1 MDGGAAADDGNG
13 DDDDDETIKD
23 STRVT
28 NDPKFEVPTAAI
40 ITVARNSDTGDD
52 TNDNGLV
59 QRHTEG

>member
-13 DDDDDETIKD
+13 DNDDDETIKE

-28 NDPKFEVPTAAI
+28 NDPQFEVTTATI

-52 TNDNGLV
+52 TKDNGLV